1 VGKVISTLITVVVA
15 VGASAAIW
23 VGANLVFN
31 QVRPH
36 WARFN
41 GIAMGA
47 IGFFVGVLLSGN
59 RVTRG
64 SDGGVLEWLWLPLAL
79 ALAVGAIA
87 VVLAKIHASG
97 QRLAISIIGFAAIG
111 LVVGFLILP
120 EYRPELEVIALGGW
134 TAAGIV
140 IGAGIDL
147 LRRRP
152 LVNGPLVGAALGFFT
167 GAWGASDLGNGSLA
181 EALVGATVPAVLI
194 GVRLGLTS
202 NPDPFTR
209 TVIDQKSRAVIFLAP
224 AMLFIFATLIVPTIR
239 TIYLSFLDRRSELWV
254 GLDNYRDT
262 FTDPT
267 SWNATNWTD
276 MFGSTLFFIGLALL
290 VVSLLIGVSSK
301 RETGRAVELGG
312 PTAAPLLVGAF
323 FVAFAAFT
331 AFRGTIVNNLWW
343 VVTVTFASTALGLAI
358 AVLADNAKLERVAK
372 SIIFMPMAISLVGAS
387 IIWRFMYISRDTSL
401 EQTGVMNAVWVGLGR
416 LSTGSGLPTFIGAI
430 VIGLVLLLLGVALAR
445 TLVRRDYT
453 RLPIPALAFFLVGWF
468 FLRYLGS
475 GVGGQRTDATGAIVA
490 DTVQFVQDGPFN
502 NFWLMVIL
510 IWIQTGFAMV
520 ILSAAIKAVPEEF
533 IEAARVDGATPSQI
547 FWRIT
552 LPQISTTIG
561 VVVTTL
567 IVLVMKV
574 YDIVKV
580 VTNGNF
586 GTQVLANDM
595 FNQAFQFG
603 NTGRGAA
610 LAVLIL
616 ISVLPVMYLNI
627 RRMQEGK

>member
-23 VGANLVFN
+23 VGANVVFN
-31 QVRPH
+31 QVRHH

-47 IGFFVGVLLSGN
+47 VGFIVGVMLSGN

-64 SDGGVLEWLWLPLAL
+64 SEGGLLEWIWLPLVLAV
-79 ALAVGAIA
+79 ALAVIA
-87 VVLAKIHASG
+87 VVLASIDNPG
-97 QRLAISIIGFAAIG
+97 QRLAIGIGAFALLG
-111 LVVGFLILP
+111 LGIGFLILP
-120 EYRPELEVIALGGW
+120 EYRPELEVIALVGW
-134 TAAGIV
+134 TAAGV
-140 IGAGIDL
+140 AIGAGVDL
-147 LRRRP
+147 LRKRP
-152 LVNGPLVGAALGFFT
+152 VVNGPLVGAALGFFT

-181 EALVGATVPAVLI
+181 EALIGATVPAALI
-194 GVRLGLTS
+194 GVRLGRTS
-202 NPDPFTR
+202 NPAPYTR
-209 TVIDQKSRAVIFLAP
+209 TVIDQRSRAVIFLAP

-239 TIYLSFLDRRSELWV
+239 TIYLSFLDRRSEVWV
-254 GLDNYRDT
+254 GLENYQAT

-276 MFGSTLFFIGLALL
+276 MFGSRLFFIGMALL
-290 VVSLLIGVSSK
+290 VVSLLIGLSSK
-301 RETGRAVELGG
+301 KETGRAVELGG
-312 PTAAPLLVGAF
+312 PTGAPLLVGAF

-416 LSTGSGLPTFIGAI
+416 LSTGSGIPTLVGAV
-430 VIGLVLLLLGVALAR
+430 VIGVVLVLLGVVLAR

-468 FLRYLGS
+468 FLRYIGS
-475 GVGGQRTDATGAIVA
+475 GVGGQRTGPTGAIVP

-616 ISVLPVMYLNI
+616 VSVLPVMYLNI

>member
-31 QVRPH
+31 QVRHH

-47 IGFFVGVLLSGN
+47 VGFLVGVLLSGN

-64 SDGGVLEWLWLPLAL
+64 SEGGLIEWIWLPLV
-79 ALAVGAIA
+79 LAVGLAVIA
-87 VVLAKIHASG
+87 VVLANIDNAA
-97 QRLAISIIGFAAIG
+97 QRLAIGIGAFALLG
-111 LVVGFLILP
+111 LGIGFLILP
-120 EYRPELEVIALGGW
+120 EYRPELEVIALIGW
-134 TAAGIV
+134 TAAGV
-140 IGAGIDL
+140 AIGAGIDL
-147 LRRRP
+147 LRKRP
-152 LVNGPLVGAALGFFT
+152 LVNGPLVGAAVGFFT

-181 EALVGATVPAVLI
+181 EALVGAIVPAALI
-194 GVRLGLTS
+194 GVRLGRTS
-202 NPDPFTR
+202 NPAPFTR
-209 TVIDQKSRAVIFLAP
+209 TVIDQRSRAVIFLAP
-224 AMLFIFATLIVPTIR
+224 AMLFIFATLIVPTFR
-239 TIYLSFLDRRSELWV
+239 TIYLSFLDRRSEVWV

-276 MFGSTLFFIGLALL
+276 MFGSRLFFIGMALL

-301 RETGRAVELGG
+301 KETGRAVELGG

-416 LSTGSGLPTFIGAI
+416 LSTGSGIPTLLGA
-430 VIGLVLLLLGVALAR
+430 VVLGVVLVLLGVVLAR

-468 FLRYLGS
+468 FLRYIGS
-475 GVGGQRTDATGAIVA
+475 GVGGQRTGPAGTIVP

-616 ISVLPVMYLNI
+616 VSVLPVMYLNI